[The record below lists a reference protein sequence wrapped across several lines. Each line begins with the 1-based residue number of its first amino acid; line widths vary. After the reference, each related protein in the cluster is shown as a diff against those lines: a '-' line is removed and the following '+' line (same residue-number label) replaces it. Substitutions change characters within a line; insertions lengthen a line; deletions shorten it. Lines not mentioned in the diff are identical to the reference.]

1 VRQVRQERT
10 KPLKVILSVLLPLTA
25 LALLGVSSFLWYKV
39 LKPEPLKVSKYLPIH
54 ISADDFSKK
63 LENTLLMVLSENGI
77 DTTRVKIRDAS
88 ATQKN
93 INKIYT
99 VEIPG
104 NISLT
109 LLNYRIAKMAR
120 EMGGQIFQGIEDI
133 DGKTLTLK
141 IGTLS
146 RPTDMLVF
154 RKTPDIRPSLAKM
167 AIIVD
172 DLGIRE
178 ISLAQRLCNLEQTVT
193 LAILPFQS
201 YTSEVVELARKTET
215 SYILHMPM
223 EPKSSKENPGKGAIK
238 VSDIE
243 SEIRQKLSKAFKNV
257 RGAQGLNNHMGSK
270 ATEDMRT
277 MEILMNYLKEN
288 NYFFI
293 DSQTSRKSEAYSLA
307 QKMGVKCSLLT
318 GFVDIE
324 DKPQFIRKRLDT
336 LAEMAFKNGLVV
348 TICHDRPNTVDVLEQ
363 KLPELEKKGIKF
375 IRIEDVIH

>member
-1 VRQVRQERT
+1 
-10 KPLKVILSVLLPLTA
+10 
-25 LALLGVSSFLWYKV
+25 
-39 LKPEPLKVSKYLPIH
+39 
-54 ISADDFSKK
+54 
-63 LENTLLMVLSENGI
+63 
-77 DTTRVKIRDAS
+77 
-88 ATQKN
+88 
-93 INKIYT
+93 
-99 VEIPG
+99 
-104 NISLT
+104 
-109 LLNYRIAKMAR
+109 
-120 EMGGQIFQGIEDI
+120 MGGQIFQGIEDI